1 MESILV
7 KMSPEDLKG
16 NALLVMNMFVKN
28 ARNQG
33 FDMKEI
39 NAIVDEAVSKDY
51 NHFLKTIAKHSS
63 LQYIYNEDSDTIVSV
78 KSL

>member
-1 MESILV
+1 MERLSV
-7 KMSPEDLKG
+7 KMSPKDFKG
-16 NALLVMNMFVKN
+16 NALFVMNMFVHN

-33 FDMKEI
+33 LDMKEI

-51 NHFLKTIAKHSS
+51 NHFLKTIAEHSS
-63 LQYIYNEDSDTIVSV
+63 LEYIYSEELDSEVSV